1 MGQNQKAEISPHKC
15 SQPVV
20 QLVMDVP
27 EVQETWVLSLV
38 QEDSPEKE
46 IAKPLQFSCL
56 ENPMDRGTWW
66 DTVHGVTRIEHNL
79 AIKPPPPILDKGAK
93 NTQQGQDCLF
103 NM

>member
-1 MGQNQKAEISPHKC
+1 MGQNQKEEISPYNC

-20 QLVMDVP
+20 QLVMDLP
-27 EVQETWVLSLV
+27 AMQEDLS
-38 QEDSPEKE
+38 QEDSLEKE
-46 IAKPLQFSCL
+46 IAKLLQFSCL
-56 ENPMDRGTWW
+56 ENPMDRGAWW

>member
-1 MGQNQKAEISPHKC
+1 MGQNQKEEISPHKC

-20 QLVMDVP
+20 QLVMDLP
-27 EVQETWVLSLV
+27 AMQEDLS
-38 QEDSPEKE
+38 QEDSLEKE
-46 IAKPLQFSCL
+46 IAKLLQFSCL
-56 ENPMDRGTWW
+56 ENPMDRGAWW
-66 DTVHGVTRIEHNL
+66 DTVHVVTRIEHNL

>member
-1 MGQNQKAEISPHKC
+1 MGQNQKEEISPHKC

-20 QLVMDVP
+20 QLVMDLP
-27 EVQETWVLSLV
+27 AV
-38 QEDSPEKE
+38 QEDLSQEDSLEKE
-46 IAKPLQFSCL
+46 IAKLLQFSCL
-56 ENPMDRGTWW
+56 ENPMDRGAWW
-66 DTVHGVTRIEHNL
+66 DTVHVVTRIEHNL

>member
-1 MGQNQKAEISPHKC
+1 MGQNQKEEISPHKC

-20 QLVMDVP
+20 QLVMDLP
-27 EVQETWVLSLV
+27 AMQEDLS
-38 QEDSPEKE
+38 QEDSLEKE
-46 IAKPLQFSCL
+46 IAKLLQFSCL
-56 ENPMDRGTWW
+56 ENPMDRGAWW

>member
-1 MGQNQKAEISPHKC
+1 
-15 SQPVV
+15 
-20 QLVMDVP
+20 
-27 EVQETWVLSLV
+27 
-38 QEDSPEKE
+38 
-46 IAKPLQFSCL
+46 
-56 ENPMDRGTWW
+56 MDRGAWW

>member
-1 MGQNQKAEISPHKC
+1 MGQNQKEEISPHKC

-20 QLVMDVP
+20 QLVMDLP
-27 EVQETWVLSLV
+27 AV
-38 QEDSPEKE
+38 QEDLSQEDSLEKE
-46 IAKPLQFSCL
+46 IAKLLQFSCL
-56 ENPMDRGTWW
+56 ENPMDRGAWW